1 MTISQVHVLPPPP
14 LRWLRLPLLG
24 ATLGLSCV
32 CVAVGAQAL
41 DKSSKLEK
49 SLTAQAQTTGSI
61 IMFDL
66 NDVKATSAVLTTVAS
81 LLALSSLLSSVALM
95 IDWITHLF
103 RPQPKNN
110 VKECSE
116 EALPSAMRLPLS
128 TRTLGFQTVA
138 LSFLTLWLV
147 VVLIPST
154 IFVRTRSAHLTIQN
168 NTLIT
173 LPFVDTRYWDYGFL
187 RCLGVAPWFSC
198 IFSLPA
204 SVITWVAWKSNTVRQ
219 A

>member
-1 MTISQVHVLPPPP
+1 MTISPVRVLQPPSF
-14 LRWLRLPLLG
+14 RWLRLPLLG

-41 DKSSKLEK
+41 DHSSRLAPR
-49 SLTAQAQTTGSI
+49 LPDQAQSTGST
-61 IMFDL
+61 IMFDM

-81 LLALSSLLSSVALM
+81 LLALSSLLFSVTLV

-103 RPQPKNN
+103 RPQPKKY

-116 EALPSAMRLPLS
+116 EALASAVRLPLS
-128 TRTLGFQTVA
+128 TRTLGFQTAA
-138 LSFLTLWLV
+138 LSFLTLWLL

-154 IFVRTRSAHLTIQN
+154 LFVRTRSAHLTIQN
-168 NTLIT
+168 NTSMT

-187 RCLGVAPWFSC
+187 RCLGAAPWFSF